1 MRVFATCVLFL
12 SISPAQAGPGDTI
25 SKVVSLLQD
34 MLDKSKEDGTNDRT
48 LYAKFKCFCDTTT
61 EAKKTAIANE
71 EDQIETLEALLAA
84 KRAHNSELS
93 QDVAK
98 LQASMD
104 DNEAARDEATTL
116 RNSENTS
123 FKKEKKDLETGISQL
138 DRAIDI
144 LSAVGA
150 DQTVSGDSTSEKLL
164 AADATAAAKGAFMEK
179 KGNVHKGHI
188 NLKGLDTDM
197 KEALRAASVFLS
209 GSQRKK
215 VTAFMQGPTANY
227 NSQSGEIV
235 GVIKSMSDTFKS
247 NLASAITAEDKAQ
260 SEYDALM
267 AVKQSEFD
275 EMEKAHTDK
284 KKTIGDN
291 SGTIST
297 KSSELET
304 VQGELASDTQFLA
317 DLTDRCALKKKE
329 YEHRT
334 MLRTNEEAAI
344 AQAISILNSDEAF
357 ATFDEAGVQT
367 FVQLDSKDSVRSRV
381 AQSLMGKHSRRLT
394 RIAQALKAANPFE
407 KVLQMIDE
415 SIAVIDQEEKA
426 DDEKHAWCAKE
437 QADSNAD
444 SDDKEDDIATLNGN
458 IGDLET
464 SISDTKDLL
473 AQAQSDLKDNQ
484 DDQAFATKTRAD
496 EKAVF
501 DKEIANAD
509 ATQAILTKAI
519 EVLEKYYKFMKAH
532 NAEKTYAEHAGK
544 DSGGGNLERL
554 AGKSIVELKEA
565 CNEKPECVGFNS
577 AGWLKSSLADQSE
590 WYDWEDGT
598 LYVKELSGGLGF
610 IQLTQDPVEG
620 EPESFGMEMKGQS
633 KEGGEAI
640 GMLKFILGESE
651 KEETDLKADED
662 TAISDFES
670 NMNTLTGQESDLK
683 EDIAAYELNLA
694 NDEKSL
700 MQATEDKNAATGD
713 NKAINAYLDSIEPGC
728 TFIQSNLDKRKDAR
742 SSEKAALEN
751 AITTLKG
758 TPVFQA
764 AMAAAENE
772 RLGKCVL
779 KESDYACGKDGS
791 KRGEAKCE
799 ACVEG
804 VTVYGYCTQNPSASG
819 CSDATATSS
828 AGALA

>member
-1 MRVFATCVLFL
+1 M
-12 SISPAQAGPGDTI
+12 
-25 SKVVSLLQD
+25 
-34 MLDKSKEDGTNDRT
+34 
-48 LYAKFKCFCDTTT
+48 
-61 EAKKTAIANE
+61 
-71 EDQIETLEALLAA
+71 
-84 KRAHNSELS
+84 
-93 QDVAK
+93 
-98 LQASMD
+98 
-104 DNEAARDEATTL
+104 
-116 RNSENTS
+116 
-123 FKKEKKDLETGISQL
+123 
-138 DRAIDI
+138 
-144 LSAVGA
+144 
-150 DQTVSGDSTSEKLL
+150 
-164 AADATAAAKGAFMEK
+164 
-179 KGNVHKGHI
+179 
-188 NLKGLDTDM
+188 
-197 KEALRAASVFLS
+197 
-209 GSQRKK
+209 
-215 VTAFMQGPTANY
+215 
-227 NSQSGEIV
+227 
-235 GVIKSMSDTFKS
+235 
-247 NLASAITAEDKAQ
+247 
-260 SEYDALM
+260 
-267 AVKQSEFD
+267 
-275 EMEKAHTDK
+275 
-284 KKTIGDN
+284 
-291 SGTIST
+291 
-297 KSSELET
+297 
-304 VQGELASDTQFLA
+304 
-317 DLTDRCALKKKE
+317 
-329 YEHRT
+329 
-334 MLRTNEEAAI
+334 
-344 AQAISILNSDEAF
+344 
-357 ATFDEAGVQT
+357 
-367 FVQLDSKDSVRSRV
+367 
-381 AQSLMGKHSRRLT
+381 
-394 RIAQALKAANPFE
+394 
-407 KVLQMIDE
+407 
-415 SIAVIDQEEKA
+415 
-426 DDEKHAWCAKE
+426 
-437 QADSNAD
+437 
-444 SDDKEDDIATLNGN
+444 ATLQGN

-501 DKEIANAD
+501 DKEISNAD

-554 AGKSIVELKEA
+554 SGKSIVELKEA
-565 CNEKPECVGFNS
+565 CNEKPVCVGFNS

-598 LYVKELSGGLGF
+598 LYVKELS
-610 IQLTQDPVEG
+610 
-620 EPESFGMEMKGQS
+620 FGREMKGQS

-694 NDEKSL
+694 NDQKSL
-700 MQATEDKNAATGD
+700 MQATEDKNAANGD

-742 SSEKAALEN
+742 SSEKTALEN